1 MEWRAPQPRRACNAH
16 SYFRCAAVKRLAPQR
31 GGDFTPGQG
40 IIPISLSPSGEGQL
54 AFFRGVKRRAQ
65 ALVLPV
71 VFFALCGYFAHHAM
85 HGTRGLLAR
94 DARNAEIVAA
104 RIVLAEAE
112 AERDAMERKVA
123 GLRAEHLDR
132 DMLEER
138 ARALLNVVA
147 KDEVIVPYAP
157 NRRLF

>member
-1 MEWRAPQPRRACNAH
+1 MNA
-16 SYFRCAAVKRLAPQR
+16 LAPQR
-31 GGDFTPGQG
+31 ASDFTPTQG
-40 IIPISLSPSGEGQL
+40 IIPIGLSSSGEGQL
-54 AFFRGVKRRAQ
+54 AFLRGVKRRAQ
-65 ALVLPV
+65 ALVLPTI
-71 VFFALCGYFAHHAM
+71 FFALCGYFAHHAM

-94 DARNAEIVAA
+94 DARNTEIAAA

-138 ARALLNVVA
+138 ARALLNVVSR
-147 KDEVIVPYAP
+147 DEIIVPYAP

>member
-1 MEWRAPQPRRACNAH
+1 
-16 SYFRCAAVKRLAPQR
+16 V
-31 GGDFTPGQG
+31 QG
-40 IIPISLSPSGEGQL
+40 IIPIGLSSSGEGQL
-54 AFFRGVKRRAQ
+54 AFLKGVKRRAQ
-65 ALVLPV
+65 ALVLPTI
-71 VFFALCGYFAHHAM
+71 FFALCGYFAHHAI
-85 HGTRGLLAR
+85 HGTRGLMAR

-104 RIVLAEAE
+104 RFVLAEAE
-112 AERDAMERKVA
+112 SERDAMERKVA

-147 KDEVIVPYAP
+147 KEEIIIPYAP

>member
-1 MEWRAPQPRRACNAH
+1 MSFGREM
-16 SYFRCAAVKRLAPQR
+16 
-31 GGDFTPGQG
+31 
-40 IIPISLSPSGEGQL
+40 
-54 AFFRGVKRRAQ
+54 KRRVRD
-65 ALVLPV
+65 ALPPLG
-71 VFFALCGYFAHHAM
+71 FAALCGYFAHHAT
-85 HGTRGLLAR
+85 HGTRGLIAR
-94 DARNAEIVAA
+94 DTRNAEIAMA

-112 AERDAMERKVA
+112 TERDAMERKVA

-147 KDEVIVPYAP
+147 RDEIIVPYAP

>member
-1 MEWRAPQPRRACNAH
+1 M
-16 SYFRCAAVKRLAPQR
+16 
-31 GGDFTPGQG
+31 
-40 IIPISLSPSGEGQL
+40 
-54 AFFRGVKRRAQ
+54 AFFKGVKRRAQ

-71 VFFALCGYFAHHAM
+71 IFFALCGYFAHHAM
-85 HGTRGLLAR
+85 HGTRGILAR
-94 DARNAEIVAA
+94 EARNAEIAAA

-112 AERDAMERKVA
+112 AERDSMERKVA

-138 ARALLNVVA
+138 ARALLNVVSR
-147 KDEVIVPYAP
+147 DEIIVPYPP

>member
-1 MEWRAPQPRRACNAH
+1 M
-16 SYFRCAAVKRLAPQR
+16 
-31 GGDFTPGQG
+31 
-40 IIPISLSPSGEGQL
+40 
-54 AFFRGVKRRAQ
+54 KRRLQ
-65 ALVLPV
+65 GLVLPV
-71 VFFALCGYFAHHAM
+71 IFFGLCAYFAHHAT
-85 HGTRGLLAR
+85 HGSRGLLAR

-147 KDEVIVPYAP
+147 KDEIIIPYAP

>member
-1 MEWRAPQPRRACNAH
+1 MN
-16 SYFRCAAVKRLAPQR
+16 
-31 GGDFTPGQG
+31 
-40 IIPISLSPSGEGQL
+40 
-54 AFFRGVKRRAQ
+54 
-65 ALVLPV
+65 
-71 VFFALCGYFAHHAM
+71 
-85 HGTRGLLAR
+85 GTRGLIAR
-94 DARNAEIVAA
+94 DARNAEIAQA
-104 RIVLAEAE
+104 RLVLAEAE

-147 KDEVIVPYAP
+147 RDEIVVPYAP

>member
-1 MEWRAPQPRRACNAH
+1 
-16 SYFRCAAVKRLAPQR
+16 
-31 GGDFTPGQG
+31 
-40 IIPISLSPSGEGQL
+40 
-54 AFFRGVKRRAQ
+54 VKRRAQ
-65 ALVLPV
+65 ALVLPTI
-71 VFFALCGYFAHHAM
+71 FFGLCGYFAHHSI
-85 HGTRGLLAR
+85 HGTRGLIAR
-94 DARNAEIVAA
+94 DARHAEITAA
-104 RIVLAEAE
+104 RVVLAEAE

-147 KDEVIVPYAP
+147 RDEIIVPYAA

>member
-1 MEWRAPQPRRACNAH
+1 M
-16 SYFRCAAVKRLAPQR
+16 
-31 GGDFTPGQG
+31 
-40 IIPISLSPSGEGQL
+40 
-54 AFFRGVKRRAQ
+54 AFLRGVKRRAQ
-65 ALVLPV
+65 ALVLPTI
-71 VFFALCGYFAHHAM
+71 FFALCGYFAHHAI
-85 HGTRGLLAR
+85 HGTRGLIAR
-94 DARNAEIVAA
+94 DTRNAEISAA

-147 KDEVIVPYAP
+147 KDEIIVPYAP

>member
-1 MEWRAPQPRRACNAH
+1 MRAPQARRARNVH
-16 SYFRCAAVKRLAPQR
+16 SYFCNPGANGLAPQR
-31 GGDFTPGQG
+31 ASDFTPRQG
-40 IIPISLSPSGEGQL
+40 IIPIGLSSSGEGQL
-54 AFFRGVKRRAQ
+54 AFLRGVKRRAQ
-65 ALVLPV
+65 ALVLPTI
-71 VFFALCGYFAHHAM
+71 FFALCGYFAHHAM

-94 DARNAEIVAA
+94 DARNTEIAAA

-112 AERDAMERKVA
+112 GERDAMERKVA

-138 ARALLNVVA
+138 ARALLNVVSR
-147 KDEVIVPYAP
+147 DEIIVPYAP

>member
-1 MEWRAPQPRRACNAH
+1 
-16 SYFRCAAVKRLAPQR
+16 
-31 GGDFTPGQG
+31 
-40 IIPISLSPSGEGQL
+40 
-54 AFFRGVKRRAQ
+54 VKRRAQ
-65 ALVLPV
+65 AAVLPT
-71 VFFALCGYFAHHAM
+71 VFFALCGYFAYHAL

-94 DARNAEIVAA
+94 DARNTEIAAA

-112 AERDAMERKVA
+112 SERDAMERKVA
-123 GLRAEHLDR
+123 GLRSNHLDR

-147 KDEVIVPYAP
+147 KDEIIVPYAP

>member
-1 MEWRAPQPRRACNAH
+1 M
-16 SYFRCAAVKRLAPQR
+16 
-31 GGDFTPGQG
+31 
-40 IIPISLSPSGEGQL
+40 
-54 AFFRGVKRRAQ
+54 
-65 ALVLPV
+65 LPV
-71 VFFALCGYFAHHAM
+71 IFFGLCAYFAHHAM
-85 HGTRGLLAR
+85 HGTRGLIAR
-94 DARNAEIVAA
+94 DARHVEIAAA

-147 KDEVIVPYAP
+147 KDEIIIPYPP

>member
-1 MEWRAPQPRRACNAH
+1 MR
-16 SYFRCAAVKRLAPQR
+16 S
-31 GGDFTPGQG
+31 
-40 IIPISLSPSGEGQL
+40 
-54 AFFRGVKRRAQ
+54 VKRRAQ
-65 ALVLPV
+65 ALVLPAI
-71 VFFALCGYFAHHAM
+71 FFALCGYFAHHAT

-94 DARNAEIVAA
+94 DARNAEIAAA

-112 AERDAMERKVA
+112 SERDAMERKVT

-147 KDEVIVPYAP
+147 RDEIIVPYAP
-157 NRRLF
+157 DRRLF